1 MEKERVLSVSIDINQ
16 SLDSVWDTWNDE
28 KHMRYWLFISDDY
41 EVKDARN
48 DLRIGGGYSYRM
60 VSRNGGAD
68 FDYGGVYTS
77 IELGSYIAFTMKDGR
92 KGEIEFS
99 VIEDVVHLEVKFE
112 AVEEQDA
119 NVQLNGWQALLN
131 HFKNHVES
139 LGKI

>member
-41 EVKDARN
+41 EVKNSRN

-60 VSRNGGAD
+60 VSRNGGVD
-68 FDYGGVYTS
+68 FDYGGTYTA
-77 IELGSYIAFTMKDGR
+77 IELGKYIAFTMKDGR

-119 NVQLNGWQALLN
+119 NVQLDGWQALLN